1 VIHFRADFVGSE
13 FLALDEMKSV
23 ARLLKLSAAGLAFG
37 ATPAGA
43 RSASRLRKL
52 PELPPARRLLSMLS
66 VLQDLAEESG
76 AAVLSA
82 DRIRPVYRVKDQKR
96 IETICDFL
104 DRHYEEPIDYARLSR
119 AARLDQ
125 SSLCRFFKKA
135 TGRTI
140 TTYVNELRVGAAAH
154 LLTNTDLSTL
164 EIGFRVGFG
173 NYSNFGRQFLH
184 VKGCTPGKLRR
195 QFMHAASTPAEPGTA
210 GHPGNSWGQ

>member
-1 VIHFRADFVGSE
+1 
-13 FLALDEMKSV
+13 MKSV
-23 ARLLKLSAAGLAFG
+23 ARLLKSSAAGLAFG
-37 ATPAGA
+37 ATPAGV
-43 RSASRLRKL
+43 RVASQLQKL
-52 PELPPARRLLSMLS
+52 PALPPPRRLLSMLS
-66 VLQDLAEESG
+66 VLQELAEESG
-76 AAVLSA
+76 ATVLST
-82 DRIRPVYRVKDQKR
+82 DRTRPVYRIKDQKR
-96 IETICDFL
+96 IETICAFL

-119 AARLDQ
+119 TVRLDQ

-184 VKGCTPGKLRR
+184 VKGCAPGKLRR
-195 QFMHAASTPAEPGTA
+195 QFMHAASTPYEPGKD
-210 GHPGNSWGQ
+210 GHPGTSSKQQ